1 MGCRLGLYGDNVKKK
16 KGSYCNNGVL
26 NEAMEARL

>member
-1 MGCRLGLYGDNVKKK
+1 MGYRLELYEDNGKN
-16 KGSYCNNGVL
+16 GSYCNNGVL